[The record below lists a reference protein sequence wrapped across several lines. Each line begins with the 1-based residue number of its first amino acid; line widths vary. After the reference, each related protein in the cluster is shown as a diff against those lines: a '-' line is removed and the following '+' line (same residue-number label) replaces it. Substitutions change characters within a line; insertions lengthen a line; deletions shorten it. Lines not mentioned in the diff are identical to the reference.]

1 MALGQRL
8 DFRQS
13 QQLVMTPQLQ
23 QAIKLLQL
31 SNMELGEYVE
41 AELERNP
48 LLQRDEGSDRP
59 VEQGLGIDGD
69 PGGGEIDPTNR
80 DAADLTNFDGMVDGA
95 NGGLDQ
101 DSENLWSSGES
112 QDFAVDSGLAD
123 WKGSGGKSNF
133 EGDER
138 GLDETLSSDKT
149 LIEHLTDQMQVELTD
164 PVDRLIATHLIDT
177 VDETGW
183 YTSDLEPI
191 ADQLACPIDRVQAT
205 LTRLQQLDPPGVFA
219 RTLAECMELQLRD
232 RNRWDPC
239 MAGLVHNLEKL
250 ASREMTALRKLCN
263 VDEEELFEMV
273 QEIRTLDPKPG
284 LQFLHVP
291 SETLIPDVFVR
302 AGQDGAW
309 MVELNTDTLPKVL
322 VNQRYHARV
331 AKGARTKDD
340 KDYVSEQFQSANWL
354 VKSLHQRATTILKV
368 ASEIVRKQDLF
379 FHYGVQNLRPLVLRD
394 IAEAI
399 GMHESTV
406 SRVTTN
412 KYLASARGT
421 YELKYFFT
429 AALGGDGGIT
439 HSAEAVR
446 AKIKTLIDAENPKKI
461 LSDDKIVDILRAEG
475 VDIARR
481 TVAKY
486 REAMKISSSV
496 QRRREKNMGR

>member
-31 SNMELGEYVE
+31 SNLELGEFVE

-48 LLQRDEGSDRP
+48 LLERDESGDRP

-69 PGGGEIDPTNR
+69 PGGGDIDPTRR
-80 DAADLTNFDGMVDGA
+80 DSADLTSFDGMVEGA
-95 NGGLDQ
+95 AGGLDQ
-101 DSENLWSSGES
+101 DTENLWSSGES
-112 QDFAVDSGLAD
+112 QDYAVDGGLAD
-123 WKGSGGKSNF
+123 WKGAGGRQSF
-133 EGDER
+133 DLDER
-138 GLDETLSSDKT
+138 GLEETLSSDKT
-149 LIEHLTDQMQVELTD
+149 LTEHLAEQVPLELSD
-164 PVDRLIATHLIDT
+164 PVDRLIASHLIDQI
-177 VDETGW
+177 DETGW
-183 YTSDLEPI
+183 FLAELAPV
-191 ADQLACPIDRVQAT
+191 AAQLACPVDRVEAT
-205 LTRLQQLDPPGVFA
+205 LKRLQQFDPPGIFA
-219 RTLAECMELQLRD
+219 RSLAECMELQLRD

-239 MAGLVHNLEKL
+239 MAALVGNLDRL
-250 ASREMTALRKLCN
+250 AKRDLAGLRKLCR
-263 VDEEELFEMV
+263 VDDADLMEMV

-284 LQFLHVP
+284 LRFIHVA
-291 SETLIPDVFVR
+291 SETMIPDVFVR
-302 AGQDGAW
+302 AGADGQW
-309 MVELNTDTLPKVL
+309 HVELNADTLPKVL
-322 VNQRYHARV
+322 VNQRYYATV
-331 AKGARTKDD
+331 AKGAKSKDD
-340 KDYVSEQFQSANWL
+340 KDYLTEQFQSANWL

-368 ASEIVRKQDLF
+368 ASEIVRQQDLF
-379 FHYGVQNLRPLVLRD
+379 FHYGVQHLRPLVLRD
-394 IAEAI
+394 VADAI

-412 KYLASARGT
+412 KYLASPRGT

-429 AALGGDGGIT
+429 AALGGEGGIT

-446 AKIKTLIDAENPKKI
+446 SKIKALIDNEDPKKI

-486 REAMKISSSV
+486 REAMKIPSSV
-496 QRRREKNMGR
+496 QRRREKSLGR

>member
-31 SNMELGEYVE
+31 SNLELGEFVE

-48 LLQRDEGSDRP
+48 LLERDESGDRP

-69 PGGGEIDPTNR
+69 PGGAEIDPNR
-80 DAADLTNFDGMVDGA
+80 QDAADLTRFDGMIDGA
-95 NGGLDQ
+95 SGGLDQ
-101 DSENLWSSGES
+101 DTENLWSSGES
-112 QDFAVDSGLAD
+112 QDYSVDSGLAD
-123 WKGSGGKSNF
+123 WKGTGGRQSF
-133 EGDER
+133 DLDER
-138 GLDETLSSDKT
+138 GLEETLSTDKT
-149 LIEHLTDQMQVELTD
+149 LSEHLADQVLLDVTD
-164 PVDRLIATHLIDT
+164 PVDRLIASHLIDMI
-177 VDETGW
+177 DETGW
-183 YTSDLEPI
+183 FLGDLAPI
-191 ADQLACPIDRVQAT
+191 AEQLSCPEDRVEAT
-205 LTRLQQLDPPGVFA
+205 LGRLQLLDPPGIFA
-219 RTLAECMELQLRD
+219 RSLAECMELQLRD

-239 MAGLVHNLEKL
+239 MAALVQNLDRL
-250 ASREMTALRKLCN
+250 AKRDFAGLRKLCK
-263 VDEEELFEMV
+263 VDEDELVEMI

-284 LQFLHVP
+284 LQFLHVA
-291 SETLIPDVFVR
+291 SETMIPDVFVR
-302 AGQDGAW
+302 AGQDGQW
-309 MVELNTDTLPKVL
+309 HVELNTDNLPKVL
-322 VNQRYHARV
+322 VNQRYYATV
-331 AKGARTKDD
+331 TKGARTKDD
-340 KDYVSEQFQSANWL
+340 KEYISEQFQSANWL

-368 ASEIVRKQDLF
+368 SSEIVRQQDLF

-394 IAEAI
+394 VADAI

-412 KYLASARGT
+412 KYLASPRGT
-421 YELKYFFT
+421 YELKFFFT
-429 AALGGDGGIT
+429 AALGGEGGIT

-446 AKIKTLIDAENPKKI
+446 DKIKNLIDGEDPKKI

-486 REAMKISSSV
+486 REAMKIPSSV
-496 QRRREKNMGR
+496 QRRRDKNLGR